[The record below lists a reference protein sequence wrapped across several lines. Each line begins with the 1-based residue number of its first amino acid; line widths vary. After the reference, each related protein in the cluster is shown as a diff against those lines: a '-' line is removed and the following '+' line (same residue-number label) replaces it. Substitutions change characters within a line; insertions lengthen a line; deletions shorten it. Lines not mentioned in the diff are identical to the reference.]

1 MSTDLL
7 DDLRDGISLTLAPL
21 NVDQYHQMIRDGI
34 LHDGEPIELIRGT
47 LVYKDRRDKIGGVMT
62 HGSRHLN
69 TLNKL
74 NAILSKWV
82 AGRTAFLQ
90 IQGPI
95 TLNNESEPEPDCSL
109 IAGNVDDFKDE
120 VPHATSVLAVFEV
133 ANSSLRTD
141 RRTKLRL
148 YAEASIPLYFIVNLK
163 DNLIEVHSEPISNES
178 RYGQRVEYVPGETLE
193 VAIGDIGSLSI
204 IVQELL

>member
-1 MSTDLL
+1 MSTDIL
-7 DDLRDGISLTLAPL
+7 DDVRDGVGLTLAPL
-21 NVDQYHQMIRDGI
+21 NVGQYHQMIRDGI
-34 LHDGEPIELIRGT
+34 LLDGEPIELIRGT
-47 LVYKDRRDKIGGVMT
+47 LVYKDRRDKTGGVMT

-82 AGRTAFLQ
+82 AGRAAFLQ

-95 TLNNESEPEPDCSL
+95 ILNSESEPEPDCSL
-109 IAGNVDDFKDE
+109 ILGSVDDFRDD
-120 VPHATSVLAVFEV
+120 VPDAAAVLAVFEV

-141 RRTKLRL
+141 GRTKLRL

-163 DNLIEVHSEPISNES
+163 DNLIEVHSEPIPAES
-178 RYGQRVEYVPGETLE
+178 QYGNRIEFASGDTLQ
-193 VAIGDIGSLSI
+193 VAVGDIGTFSI
-204 IVQELL
+204 AVQELL

>member
-1 MSTDLL
+1 MSSDIL
-7 DDLRDGISLTLAPL
+7 DDVRDGVSLTLAPL
-21 NVDQYHQMIRDGI
+21 NVGQYHQMIRDGI
-34 LHDGEPIELIRGT
+34 LLDGEPIELIRGT
-47 LVYKDRRDKIGGVMT
+47 LVYKDRRDKTGGVMT

-74 NAILSKWV
+74 NAILSRWV
-82 AGRTAFLQ
+82 AGRAAFLQ

-95 TLNNESEPEPDCSL
+95 ILNSESEPEPDCSL
-109 IAGNVDDFKDE
+109 ILGSVDDFRDD
-120 VPHATSVLAVFEV
+120 VPDAAAVLAVFEV

-163 DNLIEVHSEPISNES
+163 DNLIEVHSEPIPAES
-178 RYGQRVEYVPGETLE
+178 QYGHRIEFAPGDTLQ
-193 VAIGDIGSLSI
+193 VAVGDIGTFSI
-204 IVQELL
+204 AVQELL